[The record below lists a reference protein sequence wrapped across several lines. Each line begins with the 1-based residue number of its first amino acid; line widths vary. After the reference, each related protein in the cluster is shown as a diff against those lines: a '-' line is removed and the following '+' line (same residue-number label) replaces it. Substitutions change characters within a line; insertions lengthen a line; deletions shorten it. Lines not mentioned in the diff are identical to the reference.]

1 MCDVVAYELPQR
13 FGILYNGGKFQICPG
28 PTRLYELHTPNRRR
42 KSYSIGLSIML
53 HRDLPNT
60 KRLSLISKEPLNA

>member
-42 KSYSIGLSIML
+42 KSYSRPL
-53 HRDLPNT
+53 HHAAQRF
-60 KRLSLISKEPLNA
+60 A